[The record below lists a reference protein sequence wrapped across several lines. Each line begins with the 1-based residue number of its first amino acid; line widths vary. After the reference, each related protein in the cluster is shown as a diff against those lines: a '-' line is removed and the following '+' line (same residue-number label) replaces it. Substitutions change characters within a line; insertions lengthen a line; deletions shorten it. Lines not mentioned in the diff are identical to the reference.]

1 MTKKHNLIRIN
12 YEVNSSTLAKKNIK
26 WCPSV
31 ELIIV
36 VACSIMGQQFEYNQF
51 QRDFYHHHP
60 EKTRLLCNQAW
71 QLVKQAPGGST
82 YADYLQLIM
91 SKKMT

>member
-1 MTKKHNLIRIN
+1 
-12 YEVNSSTLAKKNIK
+12 
-26 WCPSV
+26 
-31 ELIIV
+31 
-36 VACSIMGQQFEYNQF
+36 MGQQFEYNQF

-91 SKKMT
+91 SKKDLAWETLSHIWSLAPKDVITEL

>member
-1 MTKKHNLIRIN
+1 
-12 YEVNSSTLAKKNIK
+12 
-26 WCPSV
+26 
-31 ELIIV
+31 
-36 VACSIMGQQFEYNQF
+36 MGQQFEYNQF